1 MEDTIMTYSTNR
13 KTPELKS
20 RIPLSFLTGFVFM
33 VAAMLALP
41 FTQRMVTPE
50 KPNIDVTGCPQFKP
64 PDEFFNPP
72 PPPPKPKDDDIQFV
86 DQEPEKLDLNKID
99 IFFRPDLGALANS
112 DWTIPGGFGEALTE
126 TIHTIGEL
134 TNPPHPVRRMQP
146 IYPAQL
152 RSIGIEGD
160 VLVMFVVRADGTVS
174 NIEILRSTHRE
185 FADSVKRSV
194 RKWLFQPGEKD
205 GQAVHTR
212 VRQAFPFRIH

>member
-1 MEDTIMTYSTNR
+1 MEDTIMTDSNNR

-33 VAAMLALP
+33 VAVMLALP
-41 FTQRMVTPE
+41 FTQRMTTPK
-50 KPNIDVTGCPQFKP
+50 KPPVIEIDGTQFNP

-72 PPPPKPKDDDIQFV
+72 PPPPEPKDDDIQMV

-99 IFFRPDLGALANS
+99 IFFRPDVGDLAKS
-112 DWTIPGGFGEALTE
+112 DWTIPGGFAEALTE
-126 TIHTIGEL
+126 TIHAIGDL

-146 IYPAQL
+146 LYPAQL
-152 RSIGIEGD
+152 RSSGIQGD
-160 VLVMFVVRADGTVS
+160 VLVMFVVRSDGTVT

-185 FADSVKRSV
+185 FSDSVKRSV
-194 RKWLFQPGEKD
+194 RKWIFQPGEKD

-212 VRQAFPFRIH
+212 VRQAIPFRIH